1 MILLITLFIRIRWY
15 NIIIKNTC
23 VVNTQ
28 LKYQRIDEIKK
39 DEFIGKEIRLRG
51 WVHRLRKQ
59 KDKSFIIIRDDRGG
73 IIQCVLPSS
82 SVPNLTIESSLQ
94 VRGVLFKDER
104 AKDGGYEI
112 RGNEAKIYG
121 LADNDFPIRE
131 YQSTEL
137 LLDYRHLTLRTRKM
151 IAIAKIRA
159 SILQTMRNWFI
170 ENDWIEVTAPTLVK
184 SAVEGGSTLF
194 PVKYFKDQA
203 FLSQSAQLYLEALIF
218 SLGPVWTIGPSFRAE
233 KSRTLRHLA
242 EYLHL
247 EAEAPWI
254 TMNDLFLIQEN
265 LVTDLI
271 CHVTEFKKDE
281 LKFLNQEVLA
291 LNQITEPFDKMSYSE
306 AIEILSS
313 NDIKIQDGETTR
325 SIEWGDDLNIDSEKF
340 LTKDRTNPVFIF
352 GYPLDVKPFYVK
364 EDPERQGIALT
375 TDLLLPNGFGE
386 VSSGGIREDNMTLL
400 KSRIKKEGLDMES
413 YSWYLDLRKY
423 GSVPH
428 GGFGIGIERLVRWIT
443 NLEDIKECVLF
454 PRTMARLYP

>member
-1 MILLITLFIRIRWY
+1 MY
-15 NIIIKNTC
+15 NIIIKIVC

-28 LKYQRIDEIKK
+28 LKYHRISEIKK
-39 DEFIGKEIRLRG
+39 EEFLGKEIRIRG
-51 WVHRLRKQ
+51 WVYRLRRQ
-59 KDKSFIIIRDDRGG
+59 KDKAFIIMRDDRGG
-73 IIQCVLPSS
+73 IIQCVVPSTA
-82 SVPNLTIESSLQ
+82 VQELTIESSLEVQ
-94 VRGVLFKDER
+94 GVLFKDER
-104 AKDGGYEI
+104 AKEGGYEI
-112 RGNEAKIYG
+112 RGNDVKIYS
-121 LADNDFPIRE
+121 LANNDFPIGE

-151 IAIAKIRA
+151 ITIAKIRA
-159 SILQTMRNWFI
+159 TVLEKLRNWFV
-170 ENDWIEVTAPTLVK
+170 ENDWIEVTTPTLVK

-194 PVKYFKDQA
+194 PVKYFKDEA

-254 TMNDLFLIQEN
+254 TMNDLFSIQEK
-265 LVTDLI
+265 LLI
-271 CHVTEFKKDE
+271 HLIRHVTKDRNQE
-281 LKFLNQEVLA
+281 LIFLNRDILT
-291 LNQITEPFDKMSYSE
+291 LNQMKEPFDKLSYSQ
-306 AIEILSS
+306 AIDILCS
-313 NDIKIQDGETTR
+313 NDIKIQDGEVIR
-325 SIEWGDDLNIDSEKF
+325 KIEWGDDLNIDSEKL
-340 LTKDRTNPVFIF
+340 LTKDRRNPVFVY
-352 GYPLDVKPFYVK
+352 GYPLQVKPFYVK

-375 TDLLLPNGFGE
+375 ADLLLPDGFGE
-386 VSSGGIREDNMTLL
+386 VSSGGMREENITLL
-400 KSRIKKEGLDMES
+400 KSRIKKEGLDMDS

-454 PRTMARLYP
+454 PRTMARLNP

>member
-1 MILLITLFIRIRWY
+1 MY
-15 NIIIKNTC
+15 NIIIKIVC

-28 LKYQRIDEIKK
+28 LKYYRISEIKK
-39 DEFIGKEIRLRG
+39 EEFLGKEVRIRG
-51 WVHRLRKQ
+51 WVYRLRRQ
-59 KDKSFIIIRDDRGG
+59 KDKAFIIMRDDRGG
-73 IIQCVLPSS
+73 IIQCVVPSTA
-82 SVPNLTIESSLQ
+82 VQELTIESSLEVQ
-94 VRGVLFKDER
+94 GILFKDER
-104 AKDGGYEI
+104 AKEGGYEI
-112 RGNEAKIYG
+112 RGNDVKIYS
-121 LADNDFPIRE
+121 LANNDFPIGE

-151 IAIAKIRA
+151 ITIAKIRA
-159 SILQTMRNWFI
+159 TVLEKLRNWFV
-170 ENDWIEVTAPTLVK
+170 ENDWIEVTTPTLVK

-194 PVKYFKDQA
+194 PVKYFKDEA

-254 TMNDLFLIQEN
+254 TMNDLFSIQEK
-265 LVTDLI
+265 LLI
-271 CHVTEFKKDE
+271 HLIRHVTKDRNQE
-281 LKFLNQEVLA
+281 LIFLNRDILT
-291 LNQITEPFDKMSYSE
+291 LNQMKEPFDKLSYSQ
-306 AIEILSS
+306 AIDILCS
-313 NDIKIQDGETTR
+313 NDIKIQDGEVIR
-325 SIEWGDDLNIDSEKF
+325 KIEWGDDLNIDSEKL
-340 LTKDRTNPVFIF
+340 LTKDRRNPVFVY
-352 GYPLDVKPFYVK
+352 GYPLQVKPFYVK

-375 TDLLLPNGFGE
+375 ADLLLPDGFGE
-386 VSSGGIREDNMTLL
+386 VSSGGMREENITLL
-400 KSRIKKEGLDMES
+400 KSRIKKEGLDMDS

-454 PRTMARLYP
+454 PRTMARLNP

>member
-1 MILLITLFIRIRWY
+1 MY
-15 NIIIKNTC
+15 NIIIKIVS

-28 LKYQRIDEIKK
+28 LKYHRISEIKK
-39 DEFIGKEIRLRG
+39 DEFLGKEIRVRG
-51 WVHRLRKQ
+51 WVYRVRKQ
-59 KDKSFIIIRDDRGG
+59 KDKAFIIIRDDRGG
-73 IIQCVLPSS
+73 IIQCVLPST
-82 SVPNLTIESSLQ
+82 SVPEITIESSLEIQ
-94 VRGVLFKDER
+94 GILFKDER
-104 AKDGGYEI
+104 AKEGGYEI
-112 RGNEAKIYG
+112 RGNGVKIYSI
-121 LADNDFPIRE
+121 ADNDFPIGE

-137 LLDYRHLTLRTRKM
+137 LLDYRHLTVRTRKM
-151 IAIAKIRA
+151 ITIAKIRA
-159 SILQTMRNWFI
+159 TILENVRNWFVD
-170 ENDWIEVTAPTLVK
+170 NDWIEVNVPTLVK

-194 PVKYFKDQA
+194 PVKYFKEEA

-254 TMNDLFLIQEN
+254 SLNDLFSIQEKLLVN
-265 LVTDLI
+265 LI
-271 CHVTEFKKDE
+271 GHVTKVRNEELEF
-281 LKFLNQEVLA
+281 LKRDVLS
-291 LNQITEPFDKMSYSE
+291 LNQIQEPFDKLSYSQ

-313 NDIKIQDGETTR
+313 MDIQVQDGEEIR
-325 SIEWGDDLNIDSEKF
+325 KIEWGDDLNIDSEKV
-340 LTKDRTNPVFIF
+340 LTKDRTNPVFVH
-352 GYPLDVKPFYVK
+352 GYPLQVKPFYVK
-364 EDPERQGIALT
+364 EDPETPGIALT

-386 VSSGGIREDNMTLL
+386 VSSGGMREDNITSL
-400 KSRIKKEGLDMES
+400 KSRIEKEGLNLNS

-454 PRTMARLYP
+454 PRTMARLNP

>member
-1 MILLITLFIRIRWY
+1 MY
-15 NIIIKNTC
+15 NIIIKIVC

-28 LKYQRIDEIKK
+28 LKYYRISEIKK
-39 DEFIGKEIRLRG
+39 EEFLGKEVRIRG
-51 WVHRLRKQ
+51 WVYRLRRQ
-59 KDKSFIIIRDDRGG
+59 KDKAFIIMRDDRGG
-73 IIQCVLPSS
+73 IIQCVVPSAA
-82 SVPNLTIESSLQ
+82 VQELTIESSLEVQ
-94 VRGVLFKDER
+94 GVLFKDER
-104 AKDGGYEI
+104 AKEGGYEI
-112 RGNEAKIYG
+112 RGNDVKIYS
-121 LADNDFPIRE
+121 LANNDFPIGE

-151 IAIAKIRA
+151 ITIAKIRA
-159 SILQTMRNWFI
+159 TVLEKLRNWFV
-170 ENDWIEVTAPTLVK
+170 ENDWIEVTTPTLVK

-194 PVKYFKDQA
+194 PVKYFKDEA

-254 TMNDLFLIQEN
+254 TMNDLFSIQEK
-265 LVTDLI
+265 LLI
-271 CHVTEFKKDE
+271 HLIRHVTKDRNQE
-281 LKFLNQEVLA
+281 LIFLNRDILT
-291 LNQITEPFDKMSYSE
+291 LNQMKEPFDKLSYSQ
-306 AIEILSS
+306 AIDILCS
-313 NDIKIQDGETTR
+313 NDIKIQDGEVIR
-325 SIEWGDDLNIDSEKF
+325 KIEWGDDLNIDSEKL
-340 LTKDRTNPVFIF
+340 LTKDRRNPVFVY
-352 GYPLDVKPFYVK
+352 GYPLQVKPFYVK

-375 TDLLLPNGFGE
+375 ADLLLPDGFGE
-386 VSSGGIREDNMTLL
+386 VSSGGMREENITLL
-400 KSRIKKEGLDMES
+400 KSRIKKEGLDMDS

-454 PRTMARLYP
+454 PRTMARLNP

>member
-1 MILLITLFIRIRWY
+1 MY
-15 NIIIKNTC
+15 NIIIKIVC

-28 LKYQRIDEIKK
+28 LKYHRISEIKK
-39 DEFIGKEIRLRG
+39 EEFLGKEIRIRG
-51 WVHRLRKQ
+51 WVYRLRRQ
-59 KDKSFIIIRDDRGG
+59 KDKAFIIMRDDRGG
-73 IIQCVLPSS
+73 IIQCVVPSTA
-82 SVPNLTIESSLQ
+82 VQELTIESSLEVQ
-94 VRGVLFKDER
+94 GVLFKDER
-104 AKDGGYEI
+104 AKEGGYEI
-112 RGNEAKIYG
+112 RGDEVKIYS
-121 LADNDFPIRE
+121 LANNDFPIGE

-151 IAIAKIRA
+151 ITIAKIRA
-159 SILQTMRNWFI
+159 TVLEKLRNWFV
-170 ENDWIEVTAPTLVK
+170 ENDWIEVTTPTLVK

-194 PVKYFKDQA
+194 PVKYFKDEA

-254 TMNDLFLIQEN
+254 TMNDLFSIQEK
-265 LVTDLI
+265 LLI
-271 CHVTEFKKDE
+271 HLIRHVTKDRNQE
-281 LKFLNQEVLA
+281 LIFLNRDILT
-291 LNQITEPFDKMSYSE
+291 LNQMKEPFDKLSYSQ
-306 AIEILSS
+306 AIDILCS
-313 NDIKIQDGETTR
+313 NDIKIQDGEVIR
-325 SIEWGDDLNIDSEKF
+325 KIEWGDDLNIDSEKL
-340 LTKDRTNPVFIF
+340 LTKDRRNPVFVY
-352 GYPLDVKPFYVK
+352 GYPLQVKPFYVK

-375 TDLLLPNGFGE
+375 ADLLLPDGFGE
-386 VSSGGIREDNMTLL
+386 VSSGGMREENITLL
-400 KSRIKKEGLDMES
+400 KSRIKKEGLDMDS

-454 PRTMARLYP
+454 PRTMARLNP

>member
-1 MILLITLFIRIRWY
+1 MY
-15 NIIIKNTC
+15 NIIIKIVS

-28 LKYQRIDEIKK
+28 LKYHRISEIKK
-39 DEFIGKEIRLRG
+39 SEFLGKEIRVRG
-51 WVHRLRKQ
+51 WVYRVRKQ
-59 KDKSFIIIRDDRGG
+59 KDKAFIIIRDDRGG
-73 IIQCVLPSS
+73 IIQCVLPST
-82 SVPNLTIESSLQ
+82 SVPEITIESSLEIQ
-94 VRGVLFKDER
+94 GILFKDER
-104 AKDGGYEI
+104 AKESGYEI
-112 RGNEAKIYG
+112 RGNGVKIYSI
-121 LADNDFPIRE
+121 ADNDFPIGE

-137 LLDYRHLTLRTRKM
+137 LLDYRHLTVRTRKM
-151 IAIAKIRA
+151 ITIAKIRA
-159 SILQTMRNWFI
+159 TILENVRNWFVD
-170 ENDWIEVTAPTLVK
+170 NDWIEVNVPTLVK

-194 PVKYFKDQA
+194 PVKYFKEEA

-254 TMNDLFLIQEN
+254 SLNDLFSIQEKLLIN
-265 LVTDLI
+265 LI
-271 CHVTEFKKDE
+271 GHVTKVR
-281 LKFLNQEVLA
+281 NQELEFLKREVLT
-291 LNQITEPFDKMSYSE
+291 LNQIQEPFDKLSYSQ

-313 NDIKIQDGETTR
+313 MDIQVQDGEEIR
-325 SIEWGDDLNIDSEKF
+325 KIEWGDDLNIDSEKA
-340 LTKDRTNPVFIF
+340 LTKNRTNPVFVH
-352 GYPLDVKPFYVK
+352 GYPLQVKPFYVK
-364 EDPERQGIALT
+364 EDPETPGISLT

-386 VSSGGIREDNMTLL
+386 VSSGGMREDNITSL
-400 KSRIKKEGLDMES
+400 KSRIEKEGLNMNS

-454 PRTMARLYP
+454 PRTMARLDP